1 MAGQGFDPN
10 FTFSWPTAR
19 IGVMEGDSAVVA
31 LYSAELEK
39 HKGGPLPEDLQEAI
53 DRTRADY
60 ERWLDARYAAARGHC
75 DAIIDPL
82 ETRACSV
89 ASRWKHACSTRRPPR
104 SDATMI
110 RIANGQGF
118 WGDWL
123 EAPVRLVEQGPIDYL
138 ALDYLAEVTMS
149 ILQKQKQADPNLG
162 YARDFPPLIA
172 RIARQIRE
180 RGVKVI
186 ANAGG
191 VNPVACA
198 REVVRLA
205 PGLKVAV
212 VLGDDVY
219 AALDE
224 FLAKG
229 YEMRDMDTGEPIA
242 AIRDRI
248 QSANAY
254 IGAFPLAEALATGA
268 DVVIA
273 GRSTDTALA
282 LAPMIHRFGWKA
294 DEYDKLAAGTIAG
307 HIIECGA
314 QCTGGN
320 CQVDWQNIPDMAN
333 IGYPI
338 VEAEPDG
345 SFVVTK
351 HPAAGGRVS
360 SRLGEGAVALRAR
373 RPEALHHAGLR
384 GRFHQRPAGRRRAR
398 TACAC
403 SGIRGGPRPPSL
415 KLSISYANGWK
426 AIGTLVYSWPQA
438 LEKARAADA
447 IVRAAAAAISGSRSM
462 RSTPS
467 ISASTP
473 ATARPRRRIP
483 TRPKCSCAS
492 ACAAPDKKAVD
503 RFTRELIPLVLN
515 GPPGATGF
523 GEGRPPVREIVAYWP
538 ALVPREEIVTR
549 VEVVE

>member
-1 MAGQGFDPN
+1 
-10 FTFSWPTAR
+10 
-19 IGVMEGDSAVVA
+19 
-31 LYSAELEK
+31 
-39 HKGGPLPEDLQEAI
+39 
-53 DRTRADY
+53 
-60 ERWLDARYAAARGHC
+60 
-75 DAIIDPL
+75 
-82 ETRACSV
+82 
-89 ASRWKHACSTRRPPR
+89 
-104 SDATMI
+104 MI

-138 ALDYLAEVTMS
+138 ALDYLAEITMS
-149 ILQKQKQADPNLG
+149 ILQKQRQSDPNLG

-172 RIARQIRE
+172 RLAGQIRE
-180 RGVKVI
+180 RGITVI

-219 AALDE
+219 GRIDE

-229 YEMRDMDTGEPIA
+229 YELRDMDTGAPLA
-242 AIRDRI
+242 TIRDRI
-248 QSANAY
+248 VSANAY
-254 IGAFPLAEALATGA
+254 IGAFPLVEALATGA
-268 DVVIA
+268 HVVIA
-273 GRSTDTALA
+273 GRSTDTALT
-282 LAPMIHRFGWKA
+282 LAPMVHRFGWGP
-294 DEYDKLAAGTIAG
+294 DDYDKLAAGTIAG

-314 QCTGGN
+314 QSSGGN
-320 CQVDWQNIPDMAN
+320 CQVDWQSIPDMAN
-333 IGYPI
+333 VGYPI

-345 SFVVTK
+345 SFTVTK
-351 HPAAGGRVS
+351 HAAAGGRVNIHTVKEQLLYE
-360 SRLGEGAVALRAR
+360 LGDPKNYITPDCVADFTSINLEETGADRVRV
-373 RPEALHHAGLR
+373 
-384 GRFHQRPAGRRRAR
+384 
-398 TACAC
+398 

-415 KLSISYANGWK
+415 KLSISYTNGWK

-438 LEKARAADA
+438 LDKARAADR
-447 IVRAAAAAISGSRSM
+447 IVRQRLADLGLRFDEIYTEFFGVN
-462 RSTPS
+462 
-467 ISASTP
+467 
-473 ATARPRRRIP
+473 
-483 TRPKCSCAS
+483 
-492 ACAAPDKKAVD
+492 ACLGPAAPPNPDPPEVQVRIGVRGADKKSVD

-538 ALVPREEIVTR
+538 ALLPREEIVTR

>member
-1 MAGQGFDPN
+1 
-10 FTFSWPTAR
+10 
-19 IGVMEGDSAVVA
+19 
-31 LYSAELEK
+31 
-39 HKGGPLPEDLQEAI
+39 
-53 DRTRADY
+53 
-60 ERWLDARYAAARGHC
+60 
-75 DAIIDPL
+75 
-82 ETRACSV
+82 
-89 ASRWKHACSTRRPPR
+89 
-104 SDATMI
+104 MI

-149 ILQKQKQADPNLG
+149 ILQKQRQADAALG
-162 YARDFPPLIA
+162 YARDFPPLVA
-172 RIARQIRE
+172 RISGAIRE
-180 RGVKVI
+180 RGVRVI

-219 AALDE
+219 PRLDE

-229 YEMRDMDTGEPIA
+229 HEMRDMDTGEPIA
-242 AIRDRI
+242 AVRDRI

-254 IGAFPLAEALATGA
+254 IGAFPLAEALGTGA
-268 DVVIA
+268 HVVVA

-282 LAPMIHRFGWKA
+282 LAPMVHRFAWKP
-294 DEYDKLAAGTIAG
+294 DDFDKLAAGTIAG

-314 QCTGGN
+314 QSTGGN
-320 CQVDWQNIPDMAN
+320 CQVDWQTIPDMAN

-345 SFVVTK
+345 TFVVTK
-351 HPAAGGRVS
+351 HAAAGGRVS
-360 SRLGEGAVALRAR
+360 VDSVKEQLLYELGDPRQYITPDCVADFTSIRLED
-373 RPEALHHAGLR
+373 AGPDR
-384 GRFHQRPAGRRRAR
+384 VRV
-398 TACAC
+398 

-438 LEKARAADA
+438 LEKARAADR
-447 IVRAAAAAISGSRSM
+447 IVRARLRGLGLEFDEIYTEYFGVN
-462 RSTPS
+462 
-467 ISASTP
+467 
-473 ATARPRRRIP
+473 
-483 TRPKCSCAS
+483 
-492 ACAAPDKKAVD
+492 ACLGPAAPPNPDPPEVQLRIGVRGAHKRAVD

-523 GEGRPPVREIVAYWP
+523 GEGRPVVREIVAYWP

>member
-1 MAGQGFDPN
+1 MTNPPSG
-10 FTFSWPTAR
+10 
-19 IGVMEGDSAVVA
+19 
-31 LYSAELEK
+31 
-39 HKGGPLPEDLQEAI
+39 
-53 DRTRADY
+53 TRA
-60 ERWLDARYAAARGHC
+60 
-75 DAIIDPL
+75 
-82 ETRACSV
+82 
-89 ASRWKHACSTRRPPR
+89 
-104 SDATMI
+104 I

-138 ALDYLAEVTMS
+138 ALDYLAEITMS

-172 RIARQIRE
+172 RIASHIRE
-180 RGVKVI
+180 RGVRVI

-212 VLGDDVY
+212 VLGDDVFSRI
-219 AALDE
+219 DS

-229 YEMRDMDTGEPIA
+229 YPMRDMDTGEPIA
-242 AIRDRI
+242 TIRDRI

-268 DVVIA
+268 HVVVA
-273 GRSTDTALA
+273 GRSTDTALT
-282 LAPMIHRFGWKA
+282 LAPMVHTFGWSE
-294 DEYDKLAAGTIAG
+294 DDFDKLAAGTIAG

-320 CQVDWQNIPDMAN
+320 CQVDWQSIPDMAN

-338 VEAEPDG
+338 VEAHPDG
-345 SFVVTK
+345 AFIVTK
-351 HPAAGGRVS
+351 HANAGGLVNTHTVKEQLLYELGDPRNYITPDCIADFTSIHLEDAGPNRV
-360 SRLGEGAVALRAR
+360 RV
-373 RPEALHHAGLR
+373 
-384 GRFHQRPAGRRRAR
+384 
-398 TACAC
+398 

-415 KLSISYANGWK
+415 KLSISYSNGWK

-438 LEKARAADA
+438 LEKARAADL
-447 IVRAAAAAISGSRSM
+447 IVRQRLQKLGLRFDEIYTEFFGVNACHGAAA
-462 RSTPS
+462 P
-467 ISASTP
+467 P
-473 ATARPRRRIP
+473 NPDPPEVQLRIGVRG
-483 TRPKCSCAS
+483 T
-492 ACAAPDKKAVD
+492 DKKSVD
-503 RFTRELIPLVLN
+503 RFTRELIPLVVN

-523 GEGRPPVREIVAYWP
+523 GDGRPPVREIVAYWS
-538 ALVPREEIVTR
+538 ALVPREEIQTR

>member
-1 MAGQGFDPN
+1 
-10 FTFSWPTAR
+10 
-19 IGVMEGDSAVVA
+19 
-31 LYSAELEK
+31 
-39 HKGGPLPEDLQEAI
+39 
-53 DRTRADY
+53 
-60 ERWLDARYAAARGHC
+60 
-75 DAIIDPL
+75 
-82 ETRACSV
+82 
-89 ASRWKHACSTRRPPR
+89 
-104 SDATMI
+104 MI

-123 EAPVRLVEQGPIDYL
+123 EAPVRLVDEGPIDYL
-138 ALDYLAEVTMS
+138 ALDYLAEITMS
-149 ILQKQKQADPNLG
+149 ILQKQKLADPNLG

-172 RIARQIRE
+172 RIAKKIKE

-198 REVVRLA
+198 KEVVKVA

-219 AALDE
+219 SRLDE
-224 FLAKG
+224 FLGKG

-242 AIRDRI
+242 GIRDRI
-248 QSANAY
+248 LSANAY

-282 LAPMIHRFGWKA
+282 LAPMIHRYGWKA

-320 CQVDWQNIPDMAN
+320 CQVDWRNIPDMAS

-345 SFVVTK
+345 SFTVTK
-351 HPAAGGRVS
+351 HGAAGGRVS
-360 SRLGEGAVALRAR
+360 SHVVKEQLLYELGDPKNYITPDCIADFTSIQLADTGPDRVRV
-373 RPEALHHAGLR
+373 
-384 GRFHQRPAGRRRAR
+384 
-398 TACAC
+398 

-415 KLSISYANGWK
+415 KLSIAYANGWK

-438 LEKARAADA
+438 REKAQAADA
-447 IVRAAAAAISGSRSM
+447 IVRARLEKLGLRFDEIYTEFFG
-462 RSTPS
+462 
-467 ISASTP
+467 ID
-473 ATARPRRRIP
+473 
-483 TRPKCSCAS
+483 
-492 ACAAPDKKAVD
+492 ACLGPAAPVNPDPPEVQVRIGVRGADKKAVD

-523 GEGRPPVREIVAYWP
+523 GEGRPPVREIVAYWS
-538 ALVPREEIVTR
+538 ALVPREEIATR
-549 VEVVE
+549 VEVIE

>member
-1 MAGQGFDPN
+1 
-10 FTFSWPTAR
+10 
-19 IGVMEGDSAVVA
+19 
-31 LYSAELEK
+31 
-39 HKGGPLPEDLQEAI
+39 
-53 DRTRADY
+53 
-60 ERWLDARYAAARGHC
+60 
-75 DAIIDPL
+75 
-82 ETRACSV
+82 
-89 ASRWKHACSTRRPPR
+89 
-104 SDATMI
+104 MI

-138 ALDYLAEVTMS
+138 ALDYLAEITMS

-162 YARDFPPLIA
+162 YARDFPPLVA
-172 RIARQIRE
+172 RIARRIRE
-180 RGVKVI
+180 AGITVI

-212 VLGDDVY
+212 VLGDDVFQR
-219 AALDE
+219 LDE

-229 YEMRDMDTGEPIA
+229 HEMRDMETGAPLSQ
-242 AIRDRI
+242 IRDRV

-268 DVVIA
+268 NVVIA

-294 DEYDKLAAGTIAG
+294 DEFDKLAAGTIAG

-314 QCTGGN
+314 QCSGGN
-320 CQVDWQNIPDMAN
+320 CQVDWQNIPNMAN

-338 VEAEPDG
+338 VEAEAG
-345 SFVVTK
+345 GAFVVTK
-351 HPAAGGRVS
+351 HEAAGGRVS
-360 SRLGEGAVALRAR
+360 VHTVKEQLLYELGDPKNYITPDCIADFTSIHLSEDGPNRVRV
-373 RPEALHHAGLR
+373 
-384 GRFHQRPAGRRRAR
+384 
-398 TACAC
+398 T
-403 SGIRGGPRPPSL
+403 GIRGGPRPPSL
-415 KLSISYANGWK
+415 KLSLSYANGWK
-426 AIGTLVYSWPQA
+426 AIGTLVYSLPQA
-438 LEKARAADA
+438 LDKARAADR
-447 IVRAAAAAISGSRSM
+447 IVRDRLEQLGLHFEEIYTEFFGVN
-462 RSTPS
+462 
-467 ISASTP
+467 
-473 ATARPRRRIP
+473 
-483 TRPKCSCAS
+483 
-492 ACAAPDKKAVD
+492 ACLGPAAPPNPDPPEVQIRIGVRGQDRKAVD

-523 GEGRPPVREIVAYWP
+523 GEGRPAVREIVAYWP
-538 ALVPREEIVTR
+538 ALIPREEIATR

>member
-1 MAGQGFDPN
+1 
-10 FTFSWPTAR
+10 
-19 IGVMEGDSAVVA
+19 
-31 LYSAELEK
+31 
-39 HKGGPLPEDLQEAI
+39 
-53 DRTRADY
+53 
-60 ERWLDARYAAARGHC
+60 
-75 DAIIDPL
+75 
-82 ETRACSV
+82 
-89 ASRWKHACSTRRPPR
+89 
-104 SDATMI
+104 MI

-123 EAPVRLVEQGPIDYL
+123 EAPVRLVDEGPIDYL
-138 ALDYLAEVTMS
+138 ALDYLAEITMS

-162 YARDFPPLIA
+162 YARDFPPLAAHIA
-172 RIARQIRE
+172 KRIRE
-180 RGVKVI
+180 RGITVI

-212 VLGDDVY
+212 VLGDDVF
-219 AALDE
+219 ACLDE
-224 FLAKG
+224 FLARG
-229 YEMRDMDTGEPIA
+229 HEMRDMETGEPLSQ
-242 AIRDRI
+242 IRHRI

-268 DVVIA
+268 NVVIA

-294 DEYDKLAAGTIAG
+294 DEFDKLAAGTIAG

-320 CQVDWQNIPDMAN
+320 CQVDWQHIPNLAN

-345 SFVVTK
+345 TFIVTK
-351 HPAAGGRVS
+351 HPGTGGRVCVAS
-360 SRLGEGAVALRAR
+360 VKEQLLYELGDPKNYITPDCIADFTSIQL
-373 RPEALHHAGLR
+373 
-384 GRFHQRPAGRRRAR
+384 
-398 TACAC
+398 
-403 SGIRGGPRPPSL
+403 SGDGPDRVRVSGVRGGPRPPTL
-415 KLSISYANGWK
+415 KLSLSYANGWK

-438 LEKARAADA
+438 LEKARAADR
-447 IVRAAAAAISGSRSM
+447 IVRERLERLGLRFEEIYTEYFGVNACQGAAA
-462 RSTPS
+462 P
-467 ISASTP
+467 P
-473 ATARPRRRIP
+473 NPDPPEVQLRIGV
-483 TRPKCSCAS
+483 RGQ
-492 ACAAPDKKAVD
+492 DRKAVD

-523 GEGRPPVREIVAYWP
+523 GEGRPAVREIVAYWP
-538 ALVPREEIVTR
+538 ALIPREEIVTR
-549 VEVVE
+549 IEVVE